1 MPLEIAVAS
10 GKGGVGKS
18 TVSSTIALALSRAGR
33 DVIAVDADADAPNLH
48 LVLGVDRWE
57 QEVPHSGARVA
68 RVVDD
73 LCTGCG
79 ACARVCPYDA
89 VRVLGDGRY
98 WISPVLCEGCATCSL
113 ACPVRGAIVR
123 EEVVSGRIRVARTS
137 YGFPL
142 VSAALEP
149 GRPNS
154 GKLVTEE
161 KDLAR
166 RMAREDSV
174 IVLDSAAGIGCQV
187 VSSLAGSH
195 IAVLVTEPT
204 PAGFANMRRAHAL
217 AKHFMMPAAVIIN
230 KFDLNPEVASEIE
243 SYARESGMEVLGR
256 IPYDDT
262 VPRSMI
268 MRMPHVD
275 AFPDSEAARAL
286 LSIGSRVVE
295 IARDWKSW
303 WFEHRPR
310 KPEPYKPVIISP
322 RRSRP

>member
-1 MPLEIAVAS
+1 MRIVMVAVTG
-10 GKGGVGKS
+10 GKGGTGKS
-18 TVSSTIALALSRAGR
+18 TIAVNLAAALAEDEDLLLADL
-33 DVIAVDADADAPNLH
+33 DVEGPSDHIL
-48 LVLGVDRWE
+48 LGAQLKDEEPINIMLPIVGY
-57 QEVPHSGARVA
+57 QA
-68 RVVDD
+68 
-73 LCTGCG
+73 CTRCG

-123 EEVVSGRIRVARTS
+123 EEVVSGGIRVARTS

-142 VSAALEP
+142 VLAALEP

-217 AKHFMMPAAVIIN
+217 AKHFMMPAAVVIN

-243 SYARESGMEVLGR
+243 LYARESGMEVLGR

-262 VPRSMI
+262 APRSMV